1 MTRTLISPLVML
13 AATAVA
19 PTPATANPGPIAEI
33 ICAPSVEMR
42 ERLTIDFRSQVAWQG
57 IRNPD
62 EIMEIWEDDRGDWT
76 LVISYASGTICIVA
90 MGDPLMSFA
99 DLPRG

>member
-1 MTRTLISPLVML
+1 MTRTLIPSFVML
-13 AATAVA
+13 AVTAVA
-19 PTPATANPGPIAEI
+19 PTPTTANPGPIAEI

-42 ERLTIDFRSQVAWQG
+42 DRLTTDFRAQVAWQG

-76 LVISYASGTICIVA
+76 LVIAYASGRICIVA
-90 MGDPLMSFA
+90 MGDPLLGFA
-99 DLPRG
+99 DLPQG